1 MRHFLF
7 EDKEYRIN
15 PRFKRR
21 KKEGDSAH
29 ALARLLKSINGKHAG
44 NRQGGGRKT
53 DARQKCVVKAQYS
66 KSIEAHRVQL
76 EKYLVREG
84 TDIDGSRAKRYGTD
98 IEEYR
103 NNLDAKN
110 FRIFLSPQSNTVD
123 LKALTE
129 RFVNQ
134 LEMQTGY
141 NLHWAAANHY
151 NTAHPH
157 AHLLINGVDKN
168 GKEVRLPR
176 DVIKTFMRE
185 TARDIC
191 TSMIG
196 LRTRNDMEIEREQAL
211 SAPRYTKLDDKI
223 HALCRGTFQARPEV
237 FTLEGKRMLTR
248 LEHLR
253 KMNLCVYK
261 EGAYQLSPRW
271 REDLQAN
278 GRYNA
283 FLKARDALT
292 FSASSD
298 LRIFSGT
305 DGTISGRVA
314 KVYRT
319 DGDAS
324 DNHAVVIEG
333 VNGKAYFVPLFKKP
347 ELRNGAQKA
356 ELQAGAFITLK
367 TYENQRGRLT
377 PTMYKVDKRVVLKEI
392 RSKGYTGKLAAEVLS
407 GNQVFEK
414 RPKSAKEEINRKDVK
429 HADRNASH

>member
-21 KKEGDSAH
+21 KNERDSAQ
-29 ALARLLKSINGKHAG
+29 ALARLLRSGGAKHTG

-76 EKYLVREG
+76 EKYLIREG
-84 TDIDGSRAKRYGTD
+84 TDVDGSRAKLYGTD

-103 NNLDAKN
+103 KNIDAKN
-110 FRIFLSPQSNTVD
+110 FRVFLSPQSDKVD
-123 LKALTE
+123 LQALTE
-129 RFVNQ
+129 RFVKK
-134 LEMQTGY
+134 LELQTGY
-141 NLHWAAANHY
+141 KLHWVGANHY

-168 GKEVRLPR
+168 GKEVTLPR

-196 LRTRNDMEIEREQAL
+196 IRTRKEIEIEKEQAV
-211 SAPRYTKLDDKI
+211 SAPRYTKLDEKI
-223 HALCRGTFQARPEV
+223 QDLCRGTFQARPNGI
-237 FTLEGKRMLTR
+237 TLEGKRILAR
-248 LEHLR
+248 LENLR

-261 EGAYQLSPRW
+261 EGAYRLSPRW

-283 FLKARDALT
+283 FLKARDVLAFT
-292 FSASSD
+292 APAD
-298 LRIFSGT
+298 LRIFSGA

-324 DNHAVVIEG
+324 DNHAVILEG

-347 ELRNGAQKA
+347 ELRTGEQKN
-356 ELQAGAFITLK
+356 ELKAGEFITLK

-377 PTMYKVDKRVVLKEI
+377 PTMYKADKRVVLKEI
-392 RSKGYTGKLAAEVLS
+392 RSNGYAGKLAAWVMS

-414 RPKSAKEEINRKDVK
+414 QVSDQQKTK
-429 HADRNASH
+429 